1 MTTVTMAT
9 ALVDTAL
16 MMYMISFVVMEAAM
30 GVAVTMEVVIDMM
43 MDELGVATMMV
54 AMTCIAL
61 MMEDVINMMM
71 EGAIGVVMK
80 VKDVIV
86 AAVPLNHMLCYL
98 AVL

>member
-86 AAVPLNHMLCYL
+86 AAVQLNHMLCYL
-98 AVL
+98 PDL